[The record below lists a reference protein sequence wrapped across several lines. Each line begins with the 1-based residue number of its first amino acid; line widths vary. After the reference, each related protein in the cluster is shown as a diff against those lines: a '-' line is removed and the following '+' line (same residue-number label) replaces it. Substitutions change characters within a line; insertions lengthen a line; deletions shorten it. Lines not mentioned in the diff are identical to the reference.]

1 MKEFLSK
8 AMWQPGITHEVIGRM
23 AAMFWRVLKS
33 YEVQVTEETVA
44 SSIVIC
50 SVPLRGNTLDWMAY
64 GMEEILS
71 DL

>member
-1 MKEFLSK
+1 
-8 AMWQPGITHEVIGRM
+8 
-23 AAMFWRVLKS
+23 MFWRVLKS

-44 SSIVIC
+44 SSTVIC